1 VRKTISVSGFLAVL
15 IVAMLVLPFS
25 VVEVKAQTTAS
36 RTVPSVLFNAME
48 VGVDANT
55 VVLTVDSVNYTID
68 AFPLRLTWVNGSTH
82 TFEYARFVST
92 TVKNRYYVLL
102 LTDTYPT
109 KVSSPFTYFYFT
121 NADGNVVDQHPST
134 FWGYYQGANV
144 EFGTVDA
151 MQMYLGDLYAV
162 CGGYHGTFLVPPSLL
177 KFKRG
182 ADPSHPNGEVEL
194 DVPDKNVS
202 LFSTVCSDPACLEWS
217 PPFGL
222 AIYDYADPS
231 KPQGPSN
238 AFAYVFAAKR
248 IFQIDL
254 NTFAVS
260 SLTINGRV
268 VTYAFVPGYL
278 YFVDSADPDLP
289 LPDRFL
295 RVAIPA
301 FSTLQTINLQ
311 APFSLCTRDDPSP
324 GEFFF
329 YAVRGSPGLD
339 SELVK
344 ISLSSLSV
352 VGVLPGL
359 QSVYWFG
366 GKLYSHDEKHVV
378 RIDPTTF
385 TVEATS
391 VSLGD
396 SLSWGW
402 TFGASGHVYVAF
414 STLQANSSWKVSLA
428 KIHNASML
436 VESTLEIETFSE
448 VVGADDDYLYIQEPF
463 FSLGFSLYFG
473 NLAKINLN
481 TFTITKTL
489 TSSWGPYLTPMTKA
503 QFYIYVSDG
512 TTGVRKILPIDLTSF
527 EIAQFPLLIYA
538 SSAAENVFYP
548 SNISDPSMGVHYFE
562 FGETVEVRFLE
573 NSQYLLFGWVK
584 DIWRT
589 SVFEQ
594 HYMLVGEEQTD
605 TFKVLT
611 LYNETEGNKT
621 KLVPSDLFIKNDS
634 VTITMDGWHYLNCL
648 VSPKFK
654 VKFDAHLSGDVVDP
668 VLQINDVNYTITELP
683 TLVVPLVYN
692 IMEPLCFKWY
702 SPVSTASGTKYVW
715 NSSTG
720 LSTAQRGIIYYY
732 MLSGDGSV
740 GATYLAESPTNHTGQ
755 NQTTSIDLK
764 YNVGVDYEK
773 QEMRFAYQVNATPGI
788 LQVNFMLT
796 NGTVL
801 PLFTESVN
809 DTYQHTHPVMFSVL
823 PATDRVKLLFS
834 YTAQSV
840 SLNGET
846 EVILAP
852 PSPPAEF
859 PWLLIVIIVAVLAS
873 CGTGYTVYRI
883 RKKRNRVKK
892 ESISS

>member
-1 VRKTISVSGFLAVL
+1 
-15 IVAMLVLPFS
+15 MLVLPFS
-25 VVEVKAQTTAS
+25 VVEVRAEQAS
-36 RTVPSVLFNAME
+36 GAVPSVLFNAME

-55 VVLTVDSVNYTID
+55 VVLTVDSVNYTVD
-68 AFPLRLTWVNGSTH
+68 AFPLRLTWTNGSAH
-82 TFEYARFVST
+82 TFRYASFVST
-92 TVKNRYYVLL
+92 TVKNRYYVLVA
-102 LTDTYPT
+102 TETAPT
-109 KVSSPFTYFYFT
+109 NVSSPVTYFYHI
-121 NADGNVVDQHPST
+121 GSGGSVDDMRPST
-134 FWGYYQGANV
+134 FWGYYQRAEV
-144 EFGTVDA
+144 EFGTVHA

-177 KFKRG
+177 KFKQG
-182 ADPSHPNGEVEL
+182 ADPSYPNGEVEL

-202 LFSTVCSDPACLEWS
+202 LFPTVCSDPACLEWS

-238 AFAYVFAAKR
+238 TFAYVFAAKR

-278 YFVDSADPDLP
+278 YFVDSADPDL
-289 LPDRFL
+289 LSPDRFL

-301 FSTLQTINLQ
+301 FSTVQTINLQ
-311 APFSLCTRDDPSP
+311 APFSLCTSDCPSP
-324 GEFFF
+324 GELFL

-344 ISLSSLSV
+344 ISLSQLSV

-359 QSVYWFG
+359 QSMYWFS
-366 GKLYSHDEKHVV
+366 GKIYSHDEKHIV

-402 TFGASGHVYVAF
+402 TSCASGHIYVKF
-414 STLQANSSWKVSLA
+414 TNTSWKTYLA

-436 VESTLEIETFSE
+436 VESTLEIQEVSD
-448 VVGADDDYLYIQEPF
+448 VVGADDDYLYISYSQM
-463 FSLGFSLYFG
+463 SK
-473 NLAKINLN
+473 LAKIQLN
-481 TFTITKTL
+481 TFTVTKTL
-489 TSSWGPYLTPMTKA
+489 TLNDSFVTGVANVGGRGQIYTVAAKA
-503 QFYIYVSDG
+503 QFYLYISAPHIENG
-512 TTGVRKILPIDLTSF
+512 TQPQFRRILPINLTSF

-548 SNISDPSMGVHYFE
+548 SNISDPSMGVHYFQ

-573 NSQYLLFGWVK
+573 NSQYLLFGWVE

-692 IMEPLCFKWY
+692 IMEPICFKWY
-702 SPVSTASGTKYVW
+702 SPVSTASDTKYVW

-720 LSTAQRGIIYYY
+720 LSTAQEGSIYYY

-740 GATYLAESPTNHTGQ
+740 DATYLAESPTNHTDQ
-755 NQTTSIDLK
+755 NQTTNIDLK

-773 QEMRFAYQVNATPGI
+773 QEMRFAYQVNATPGT
-788 LQVNFMLT
+788 LQVNFMLA

-809 DTYQHTHPVMFSVL
+809 DTDQHTHPVMFSVL
-823 PATDRVKLLFS
+823 PATDRVKLLFI

-852 PSPPAEF
+852 PSQPGEF
-859 PWLLIVIIVAVLAS
+859 PWLWLIIIVAVCAS
-873 CGTGYTVYRI
+873 AATGYTVYRL
-883 RKKRNRVKK
+883 RRRKRNRVKK

>member
-1 VRKTISVSGFLAVL
+1 MRKTLGVSGFLAVL
-15 IVAMLVLPFS
+15 IVAMLVLP
-25 VVEVKAQTTAS
+25 VVEVKAQMTAS
-36 RTVPSVLFNAME
+36 GTVPSVLFNAME

-55 VVLTVDSVNYTID
+55 VVLTVDGVNYTID
-68 AFPLRLTWVNGSTH
+68 VFPLRLTWTNGSTH

-134 FWGYYQGANV
+134 FWGYYQRADV

-202 LFSTVCSDPACLEWS
+202 LFSTVCSDPACREWS

-278 YFVDSADPDLP
+278 YFVDSADPDL
-289 LPDRFL
+289 LSPDRFL

-301 FSTLQTINLQ
+301 FSNIETINLQ
-311 APFSLCTRDDPSP
+311 APFSLCTSDYPSP
-324 GEFFF
+324 GELFI

-344 ISLSSLSV
+344 ISLSNLSV

-402 TFGASGHVYVAF
+402 TSGASGHVYVEF
-414 STLQANSSWKVSLA
+414 TNTSWKTYLA

-436 VESTLEIETFSE
+436 VESTLEIETFSC
-448 VVGADDDYLYIQEPF
+448 VVGADDDYLYIQAP
-463 FSLGFSLYFG
+463 G

-489 TSSWGPYLTPMTKA
+489 TSSWGPYLTPATKA

-512 TTGVRKILPIDLTSF
+512 TTGVRKILPINLTSF
-527 EIAQFPLLIYA
+527 EVAQFPLWIYA

-573 NSQYLLFGWVK
+573 NSQYLLFGWVE

-702 SPVSTASGTKYVW
+702 SPVSTASDTKYAW

-720 LSTAQRGIIYYY
+720 LFIAQEGIIYYY

-740 GATYLAESPTNHTGQ
+740 DATYLAESPTNHTDQ

-764 YNVGVDYEK
+764 YDVGVDYAK
-773 QEMRFAYQVNATPGI
+773 QEMRFAYQVNATPGV
-788 LQVNFMLT
+788 LQVNFMLA

-809 DTYQHTHPVMFSVL
+809 DTDQHTHPVMFSVL

-834 YTAQSV
+834 YTAQGV

-846 EVILAP
+846 EVILAS

-859 PWLLIVIIVAVLAS
+859 PWLLVLVVVAILA
-873 CGTGYTVYRI
+873 GVGGGYSVYRL
-883 RKKRNRVKK
+883 RKKRKSAKK
-892 ESISS
+892 ESISV